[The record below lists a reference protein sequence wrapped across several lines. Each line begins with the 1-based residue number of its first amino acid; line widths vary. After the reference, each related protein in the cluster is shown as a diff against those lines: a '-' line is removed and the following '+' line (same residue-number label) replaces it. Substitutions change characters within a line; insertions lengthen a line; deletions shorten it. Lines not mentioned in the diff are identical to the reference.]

1 MTQNRDGGQMK
12 IKNTLRTKLLEVIFA
27 FSSTE
32 TSLSKGQAS
41 RVPLSS
47 ADPYIGGIYRLAVQS
62 VAEMGL
68 QGGFTA
74 L

>member
-1 MTQNRDGGQMK
+1 MMATTVGEQKPAVAGAHAID
-12 IKNTLRTKLLEVIFA
+12 
-27 FSSTE
+27 
-32 TSLSKGQAS
+32 KGQAS

-62 VAEMGL
+62 VEEMGL
-68 QGGFTA
+68 QGGFTG